1 MTRERDFS
9 ILAGA
14 AGSWHKR
21 AGIRKD
27 AWFELQGDE
36 PEPALP
42 DFPLSLVP
50 FARHPTFLALSDEA
64 KQRILTL
71 AWITYNH
78 RVVEV
83 EHLIT
88 NRAISMLTYGEI
100 PGAEDAR
107 VRRALQQVLI
117 DEQFH
122 LMAHEWAVE
131 KTYRL
136 RGLEQRDDIPHS
148 IVFRRLT
155 AAQARYA
162 EPWKRRVLVLLWTA
176 VSEMTINAYLSLLA
190 KAEGIQPLHRVLSDL
205 HDKDELVHNA
215 LFLPLTRVILRS
227 GPAEQRRFF
236 IEHIPEAVDAFTAHD
251 FSSWRYIVEREAVP
265 GGQPMIDECE
275 QQAQSNGSRLV
286 SDVSGVLKLQRALET
301 GIDEEEPSQ
310 PPLGP
315 TEPSI
320 VRFSQAAGWS
330 SDLHSSQPWVLLLD
344 EPPRAIDWQVVPPL
358 PRHEAYRQERDA
370 CWEDLRVRHGER
382 LWNGTVCTVR
392 RVAVADGVLSLQL
405 SQCEYKDILFKNHRG
420 PERVIAAHGP
430 GSIDAHACTTIL
442 PLTASDRALLGV
454 VGEGTVQEPG
464 LADIIG
470 GTLNLD
476 EGPIDGIDDVLSR
489 TLEELAEESG
499 LAVAREHCRLV
510 SLNHHDGA
518 FFFLYAG
525 LLTDGDASP
534 ARLATAGELA
544 AVLETPLATLD
555 SPGHR
560 ASDDLRFVRA
570 YSPRLAELGL
580 SSG

>member
-1 MTRERDFS
+1 MTSERDLS
-9 ILAGA
+9 ILVGA

-27 AWFELQGDE
+27 AWFELQDAARE
-36 PEPALP
+36 PGLP

-50 FARHPTFLALSDEA
+50 FAEHPTFLALPGEA

-100 PGAEDAR
+100 PGASDSR

-131 KTYRL
+131 QTYRL
-136 RGLEQRDDIPHS
+136 RDVERRDDIPHS
-148 IVFRRLT
+148 IVFRRLSE
-155 AAQARYA
+155 AQQRCS
-162 EPWKRRVLVLLWTA
+162 EPWQRRVLVLLWTV

-236 IEHIPEAVDAFTAHD
+236 VDHIPEAVDAFTEHD
-251 FSSWRYIVEREAVP
+251 FSSWRYIVAREGVP
-265 GGQPMIDECE
+265 GGEAMIDECE
-275 QQAQSNGSRLV
+275 HAARTSGSRLV
-286 SDVSGVLKLQRALET
+286 SDVSGVLKLQRALDT
-301 GIDEEEPSQ
+301 GRDDDEPQGEAKAA
-310 PPLGP
+310 GA
-315 TEPSI
+315 TE
-320 VRFSQAAGWS
+320 VRFSSAEGWS
-330 SDLHSSQPWVLLLD
+330 RELDPQQPWVLLLD
-344 EPPRAIDWQVVPPL
+344 QPPRAVRWQVVAPVE
-358 PRHEAYRQERDA
+358 HGEAYLQEREA
-370 CWEDLRVRHGER
+370 CWEELRARHGDR

-392 RVAVADGVLSLQL
+392 RVAVDDGVLSLHV

-420 PERVIAAHGP
+420 PARVLAAHGA
-430 GSIDAHACTTIL
+430 GSVEAHAFTAIL
-442 PLTASDRALLGV
+442 PLDARGRAVLGV
-454 VGEGTVQEPG
+454 VGEGTVQQPG

-476 EGPIDGIDDVLSR
+476 EGPIAGIDDVLAR
-489 TLEELAEESG
+489 TLEELSEESG
-499 LAVAREHCRLV
+499 LVVPRERCRLV

-518 FFFLYAG
+518 FFFLYVGPLAPRH
-525 LLTDGDASP
+525 ASP
-534 ARLATAGELA
+534 ERLAAAGELA
-544 AVLETPLATLD
+544 ALLDTPLATLD

-560 ASDDLRFVRA
+560 ASDDLRFVQTYA
-570 YSPRLAELGL
+570 ARLPEVAP
-580 SSG
+580 ST